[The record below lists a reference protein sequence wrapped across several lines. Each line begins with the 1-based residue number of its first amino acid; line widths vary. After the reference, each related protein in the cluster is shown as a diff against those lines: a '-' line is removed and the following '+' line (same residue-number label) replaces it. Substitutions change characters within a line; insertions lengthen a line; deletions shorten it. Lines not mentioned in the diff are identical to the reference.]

1 MSAVKGG
8 GKVRAAGAAWPGK
21 RAPLPVARALRI
33 LAAAIAPATEPRCP
47 LAHRGPKPPASAR
60 TAHGRRFAPAGS
72 GAGLSW
78 RLDRPI
84 YRAPYRAGGGNA
96 VRFLFPPALAKA
108 LPPLQWQG
116 PSPLPQRPA
125 DPWPAGG
132 QSPRPAPAPPAVGA
146 AFCCAC
152 PNARHGT
159 VVPDRAA
166 KTRGVS
172 GSARN
177 GSRLPRIRKALPCGS
192 QSGCPSG
199 TQRWHAPLRYCR
211 RWPLTKRPFSLNSS
225 VEVSVSSDPSTAL
238 ANRPIIIRALIA

>member
-1 MSAVKGG
+1 M
-8 GKVRAAGAAWPGK
+8 P
-21 RAPLPVARALRI
+21 
-33 LAAAIAPATEPRCP
+33 
-47 LAHRGPKPPASAR
+47 
-60 TAHGRRFAPAGS
+60 
-72 GAGLSW
+72 GLSG
-78 RLDRPI
+78 RGHRPCHSAALI
-84 YRAPYRAGGGNA
+84 L
-96 VRFLFPPALAKA
+96 VRPGA
-108 LPPLQWQG
+108 
-116 PSPLPQRPA
+116 
-125 DPWPAGG
+125 
-132 QSPRPAPAPPAVGA
+132 QSPRPAPAPPSAGASRPPGRALASDSPGRSGLQGTVARGRGNAGRVSFSRPNRRRYFHRFNGRGHRPCHSAMLIHGPPGAKAPGPAPAPPAVGA

-166 KTRGVS
+166 KTWGVS

-199 TQRWHAPLRYCR
+199 TLRSHAPLRYCR

>member
-1 MSAVKGG
+1 MWNSCSLCFSRTCRSTGHRSA
-8 GKVRAAGAAWPGK
+8 RAGK
-21 RAPLPVARALRI
+21 R
-33 LAAAIAPATEPRCP
+33 
-47 LAHRGPKPPASAR
+47 
-60 TAHGRRFAPAGS
+60 GS
-72 GAGLSW
+72 
-78 RLDRPI
+78 
-84 YRAPYRAGGGNA
+84 
-96 VRFLFPPALAKA
+96 RFL
-108 LPPLQWQG
+108 LPPGGAKVLSPLHWQG
-116 PSPLPQRPA
+116 PSPLPQRHA
-125 DPWPAGG
+125 APWPAGSQG
-132 QSPRPAPAPPAVGA
+132 TRGPAPAPPAVGA